1 VTVKRSEALE
11 HNRARTPW
19 ILLVGVI
26 GLGGKPDSF
35 ASRLT
40 LAVGN
45 NFSGQFSIGRINNR
59 EALEPD
65 LDTLRTTA
73 SIHHN
78 VRFSS
83 GHVSTSLIWGRNK
96 DLESHGTRIFN
107 GYTAESTVNFL
118 SQNWVWTRIENV
130 DRDRSL
136 LVGEIPAALLVGEE
150 PIGRVQAYTFGYERD
165 LTAGTSAVKVG
176 LGAQVTAYGLT
187 PQMKT
192 VYGDRPAAF
201 SMFLRIRPSG
211 NAAIHMQI
219 MHQH

>member
-73 SIHHN
+73 
-78 VRFSS
+78 
-83 GHVSTSLIWGRNK
+83 
-96 DLESHGTRIFN
+96 
-107 GYTAESTVNFL
+107 
-118 SQNWVWTRIENV
+118 
-130 DRDRSL
+130 
-136 LVGEIPAALLVGEE
+136 
-150 PIGRVQAYTFGYERD
+150 
-165 LTAGTSAVKVG
+165 
-176 LGAQVTAYGLT
+176 
-187 PQMKT
+187 
-192 VYGDRPAAF
+192 F
-201 SMFLRIRPSG
+201 SMFLRIRPSS

>member
-1 VTVKRSEALE
+1 MLFICEDRPYVV
-11 HNRARTPW
+11 NRAPSPTFTAETPIGKSRSYPKVYAW
-19 ILLVGVI
+19 TRPIGASSTSNAAGVSPANSVRSLSTFSIRVQAQFLMRKLTVDSAVYALKMRRPWDSKSLLRPHIRLVETCPDENRWNI
-26 GLGGKPDSF
+26 DGGKPDSF

-40 LAVGN
+40 LSAGN

-59 EALEPD
+59 EAVEPD

-118 SQNWVWTRIENV
+118 SQNWAWTRIENV
-130 DRDRSL
+130 DR
-136 LVGEIPAALLVGEE
+136 
-150 PIGRVQAYTFGYERD
+150 
-165 LTAGTSAVKVG
+165 
-176 LGAQVTAYGLT
+176 
-187 PQMKT
+187 
-192 VYGDRPAAF
+192 
-201 SMFLRIRPSG
+201 
-211 NAAIHMQI
+211 
-219 MHQH
+219 

>member
-1 VTVKRSEALE
+1 MEPASSMATRRNQPLIFS
-11 HNRARTPW
+11 ARTGCGLALKMW
-19 ILLVGVI
+19 I
-26 GLGGKPDSF
+26 
-35 ASRLT
+35 AT
-40 LAVGN
+40 
-45 NFSGQFSIGRINNR
+45 
-59 EALEPD
+59 D
-65 LDTLRTTA
+65 LCWSER
-73 SIHHN
+73 
-78 VRFSS
+78 
-83 GHVSTSLIWGRNK
+83 
-96 DLESHGTRIFN
+96 
-107 GYTAESTVNFL
+107 Y
-118 SQNWVWTRIENV
+118 
-130 DRDRSL
+130 
-136 LVGEIPAALLVGEE
+136 PALLVGEE